1 MESSFISGLFFI
13 LRQIK
18 NQKIMNR
25 IITLS
30 LLVLLL
36 TSCSSTIPL
45 LTNLSD
51 QTMLMADN
59 KNIEADYNLVSNV
72 PDGYITLRSVMM
84 NGNSRENTQAFEY
97 ASTTAF
103 TRLWDSYFSS
113 KFNDYAD
120 NKMNIKIELLDLLL
134 IEKSASSVGSQL
146 LTGNS
151 KFNVDAVAVIHVYTT
166 YKGKDY
172 ENEFEVN
179 ASGYNESQNM
189 RSGNSTYSITASNP
203 MQQRAKLLES
213 CLNKSIIQF
222 DNFVSNVILESEN

>member
-1 MESSFISGLFFI
+1 
-13 LRQIK
+13 
-18 NQKIMNR
+18 MNR

-30 LLVLLL
+30 FLASLL

-51 QTMLMADN
+51 QTMLIADN
-59 KNIEADYNLVSNV
+59 KNIEADYNLISDV
-72 PDGYITLRSVMM
+72 PDGYITLRSVMK
-84 NGNSRENTQAFEY
+84 NGNSKENTQAFEY

-134 IEKSASSVGSQL
+134 IQKSASSVGSQL

-151 KFNVDAVAVIHVYTT
+151 KFNLDAVAVIHVYTT

-179 ASGYNESQNM
+179 ASGYNEIQNVNN
-189 RSGNSTYSITASNP
+189 GYGTYSITESNP

-222 DNFVSNVILESEN
+222 DNFVSNVIMESEN

>member
-222 DNFVSNVILESEN
+222 DNFVSNVIMESEN

>member
-1 MESSFISGLFFI
+1 
-13 LRQIK
+13 
-18 NQKIMNR
+18 MNR
-25 IITLS
+25 IIVLS
-30 LLVLLL
+30 FLALLL

-45 LTNLSD
+45 LTNLND
-51 QTMLMADN
+51 QTMLIADN

-72 PDGYITLRSVMM
+72 TDGYITLRSVMK
-84 NGNSRENTQAFEY
+84 NGKSKENTQAFEY

-113 KFNDYAD
+113 KFNDYSD
-120 NKMNIKIELLDLLL
+120 NKMDIKIELLDLFL
-134 IEKSASSVGSQL
+134 IEKSASSVGSQF
-146 LTGNS
+146 LTGNI

-179 ASGYNESQNM
+179 ASGYNEIQNM
-189 RSGNSTYSITASNP
+189 RSGNSTYSNP

>member
-1 MESSFISGLFFI
+1 
-13 LRQIK
+13 
-18 NQKIMNR
+18 
-25 IITLS
+25 
-30 LLVLLL
+30 
-36 TSCSSTIPL
+36 
-45 LTNLSD
+45 
-51 QTMLMADN
+51 MLMADN

-222 DNFVSNVILESEN
+222 DNFVSNVIMESEN

>member
-1 MESSFISGLFFI
+1 
-13 LRQIK
+13 
-18 NQKIMNR
+18 MNR
-25 IITLS
+25 IIVLS
-30 LLVLLL
+30 FLALLL

-45 LTNLSD
+45 LTNLND
-51 QTMLMADN
+51 QTMLIADN

-72 PDGYITLRSVMM
+72 TDGYITLRSVMK
-84 NGNSRENTQAFEY
+84 NGKSKENTQAFEY

-103 TRLWDSYFSS
+103 TRLWDSYFS
-113 KFNDYAD
+113 
-120 NKMNIKIELLDLLL
+120 
-134 IEKSASSVGSQL
+134 
-146 LTGNS
+146 S

-179 ASGYNESQNM
+179 ASGYNEIQNM
-189 RSGNSTYSITASNP
+189 RSGNSTYSNP

>member
-1 MESSFISGLFFI
+1 
-13 LRQIK
+13 
-18 NQKIMNR
+18 MNR

-30 LLVLLL
+30 FLALLL

-51 QTMLMADN
+51 QTMLIADN
-59 KNIEADYNLVSNV
+59 KNIEADYNLISDV
-72 PDGYITLRSVMM
+72 PDGYITLRSVMK
-84 NGNSRENTQAFEY
+84 NGNSKENTQAFEY

-113 KFNDYAD
+113 KFNDYSD
-120 NKMNIKIELLDLLL
+120 NKMDIEIELVDLLL
-134 IEKSASSVGSQL
+134 IQKSASSIGSTL

-151 KFNVDAVAVIHVYTT
+151 KFNLDAVAVIHVYTT

-179 ASGYNESQNM
+179 ASGYNEIQNVNN
-189 RSGNSTYSITASNP
+189 GYGTYSITESNP

-222 DNFVSNVILESEN
+222 DNFVSNVIMESEN